1 MLIVD
6 KQRPKTLVSMDYHK
20 NISENLIKM
29 VCEWSCCFHLQA
41 ASGDIPHILFYGP
54 SGAGKKT
61 RIMALLRE
69 MFGNGVEKVY
79 IGLYYFNTQL
89 RMEKR
94 EFKVVLEKVV

>member
-6 KQRPKTLVSMDYHK
+6 KQRPKTLVLMDYHK
-20 NISENLIKM
+20 DISQNLIKM
-29 VCEWSCCFHLQA
+29 VLPRISVLWIQA

-69 MFGNGVEKVY
+69 MFGNGVEKV
-79 IGLYYFNTQL
+79 
-89 RMEKR
+89 
-94 EFKVVLEKVV
+94 

>member
-1 MLIVD
+1 
-6 KQRPKTLVSMDYHK
+6 MDYHK

-29 VCEWSCCFHLQA
+29 VSSKITPLILQA

-69 MFGNGVEKVY
+69 MFGNGVEKVR
-79 IGLYYFNTQL
+79 FNRKGHDVQL

-94 EFKVVLEKVV
+94 EFKVPGR